1 MKRIRFSSF
10 VVPAIVASGI
20 FWMACTPPPPPGPTP
35 EEMAAMAEAARLD
48 SVAAAQEAE
57 RLRQEAEEARRLA
70 EEEAQRLREAEE
82 ARRLAEE
89 EARRMAILSTIYFD
103 YDKYD
108 LRDDQGSA
116 LAENARRLREFRPE
130 ENVSVEGHADERGTV
145 EYNLALGEK
154 RANTVKQYLID
165 SGVAEGRVSTVSYGE
180 ERPADA
186 GHTEGAWSKNR
197 RAEMKRQ

>member
-1 MKRIRFSSF
+1 MKRVRFSSF

-35 EEMAAMAEAARLD
+35 EELAAMAEAARLD

-57 RLRQEAEEARRLA
+57 RLRQEAEDRRLA
-70 EEEAQRLREAEE
+70 EEEARRLREEEE
-82 ARRLAEE
+82 ARRLAAE

-108 LRDDQGSA
+108 LRGDQGSA

-130 ENVSVEGHADERGTV
+130 DNVSVEGHADERGTV

-165 SGVAEGRVSTVSYGE
+165 SGVVEGRVSTVSYGE

-197 RAEMKRQ
+197 RAELKRQ

>member
-82 ARRLAEE
+82 A
-89 EARRMAILSTIYFD
+89 
-103 YDKYD
+103 
-108 LRDDQGSA
+108 
-116 LAENARRLREFRPE
+116 
-130 ENVSVEGHADERGTV
+130 
-145 EYNLALGEK
+145 
-154 RANTVKQYLID
+154 
-165 SGVAEGRVSTVSYGE
+165 
-180 ERPADA
+180 
-186 GHTEGAWSKNR
+186 
-197 RAEMKRQ
+197 

>member
-1 MKRIRFSSF
+1 MKHVRFSSF

-35 EEMAAMAEAARLD
+35 EELAAMAEAARLD

-57 RLRQEAEEARRLA
+57 RLRQEAEDRRLA
-70 EEEAQRLREAEE
+70 EEEARRLREEEE
-82 ARRLAEE
+82 ARRLAAE

-130 ENVSVEGHADERGTV
+130 DNVSVEGHADERGTV

-154 RANTVKQYLID
+154 RANTIKQYLID
-165 SGVAEGRVSTVSYGE
+165 SGVVEGRVSTVSYGE

-197 RAEMKRQ
+197 RVELKRQ

>member
-57 RLRQEAEEARRLA
+57 RLRQ
-70 EEEAQRLREAEE
+70 EAEE